1 MFILT
6 RFTDLIRL
14 DPTSFKKHLNDAIVD
29 EINNCYANKIID
41 GVGLCICVYDLIA
54 VGEGQVMSGDGAAFT
69 KITFRMVVFRPFV
82 GEVLEGWI
90 SSCTAEGIKVKME
103 FFDDIFI
110 PAHLLFENSQFVARE
125 QAWMWCPDEEQE
137 LFLDTNEKIRFRIE
151 QEKFQDLPPLKQG
164 FVGSGNNT
172 SNDEQDPEKPGV
184 PPYSLIASC
193 QGEGMG
199 LVSWWE

>member
-14 DPTSFKKHLNDAIVD
+14 DPTSFKKPLNDAIVD

-82 GEVLEGWI
+82 GEVMEGWI

-164 FVGSGNNT
+164 YVGSGAT
-172 SNDEQDPEKPGV
+172 TNDEADPEKPGV